1 VPANIKDAVLN
12 LMEESGALPVNDKQ
26 YNVLRIEADLPRAG
40 YELTGEYTPLEVGL
54 KNMVS
59 ETKGCYTG
67 QEVIARQINYD
78 KVTQSLTGLNLQES
92 IQIDERIWFDK
103 KSVGVITSVGYS
115 DRHGDIALAIL
126 KRPHNQPG
134 SELFVGQSRANAV
147 KAQVVE
153 LPFTY

>member
-1 VPANIKDAVLN
+1 MPANIKDAVLN

-92 IQIDERIWFDK
+92 IQIDERIWFDN
-103 KSVGVITSVGYS
+103 KSVGGNYIRGIFRPAWRYCPCHPKTSS
-115 DRHGDIALAIL
+115 
-126 KRPHNQPG
+126 QPTRQRTICWAK
-134 SELFVGQSRANAV
+134 QSKCR
-147 KAQVVE
+147 
-153 LPFTY
+153 